1 MRITVLGTSLPAPA
15 APEAGLPAA
24 SPSGPAAPGR
34 TISGTSLPGRP
45 ESGATA
51 LGESGLGESGLG
63 GSGLGESGL
72 GQGPSEVS
80 LECGPGETVLSALT
94 RQGVRLPSACQ
105 AGVCRACLVRALH
118 GDPGPAGSAGL
129 EDALR
134 ADGYFLAC
142 QARPAADLT
151 MSLAGGDIYTPA
163 RLLSVRPDG
172 PALRVRVRPDRPLS
186 FRAGQHVALRIP
198 AARVGTPRAA
208 DGRRGDDRSGH
219 GRDTDGRDTDS
230 RAADGRRGDGRSGHG
245 RDTDGRDTDG
255 RPGGAELVRVY
266 SFANRPVEAVRDGV
280 EFYVRVYPGGAMS
293 TWLAS
298 ARPGAEL
305 SLGRPSGTCCY
316 QPGEPGAPLLL
327 AGTGTGV
334 APLAAAA
341 RDALA
346 HGHHGPIVLLRGAAD
361 PSGLY
366 PEERLPPDPVR
377 VRTCVLSG
385 GEDIVAAVVAE
396 YTALAGAPRTG
407 VTGVTQ
413 VYLCGGLGVVARMRR
428 ALFLAGQ
435 PLRRIHC
442 DGFSPAVQ
450 GSS

>member
-1 MRITVLGTSLPAPA
+1 MRITVAGASLAIPAVP
-15 APEAGLPAA
+15 
-24 SPSGPAAPGR
+24 GP
-34 TISGTSLPGRP
+34 
-45 ESGATA
+45 
-51 LGESGLGESGLG
+51 G
-63 GSGLGESGL
+63 GSGYNEPDPALIAAPAS
-72 GQGPSEVS
+72 GPSEVS
-80 LECGPGETVLSALT
+80 LECRPGETVLSALG
-94 RQGVRLPSACQ
+94 RQGVRVPSACQ

-118 GDPGPAGSAGL
+118 GDPGPDGSAGL

-142 QARPAADLT
+142 QARPAGDLT
-151 MSLAGGDIYTPA
+151 MALAGGDIYTPA
-163 RLLSVRPDG
+163 RLLSVRREG
-172 PALRVRVRPDRPLS
+172 AALRVRVRPERALN

-198 AARVGTPRAA
+198 GT
-208 DGRRGDDRSGH
+208 D
-219 GRDTDGRDTDS
+219 
-230 RAADGRRGDGRSGHG
+230 
-245 RDTDGRDTDG
+245 
-255 RPGGAELVRVY
+255 AELVRVY
-266 SFANRPVEAVRDGV
+266 SFANGPDEADRDGA

-346 HGHHGPIVLLRGAAD
+346 RGHHGPIVLLRGAAD

-366 PEERLPPDPVR
+366 PDEHLPSEPVR
-377 VRTCVLSG
+377 LRTCVLSR
-385 GEDIVAAVVAE
+385 GEDIVAAAVAE
-396 YTALAGAPRTG
+396 YTALANRSAPGGSPRTSATPG
-407 VTGVTQ
+407 TPIARVTSEAQ
-413 VYLCGGLGVVARMRR
+413 VYLCGGPGVVARTRR

-435 PLRRIHC
+435 SLRRIHC
-442 DGFSPAVQ
+442 DAFSPAVMD
-450 GSS
+450 S